1 MTAKEEATELVDR
14 FKQYSS
20 GNVGGDSE
28 KYTAKQCALICVDE
42 MESFYKDI
50 MRIGTSKQMLYYFNE
65 IRKEIQKL

>member
-1 MTAKEEATELVDR
+1 MTPKEKAKELVDR

-42 MESFYKDI
+42 MIKVQSPWANSF
-50 MRIGTSKQMLYYFNE
+50 MGRKQFEELEE
-65 IRKEIQKL
+65 IKQEIEKL

>member
-50 MRIGTSKQMLYYFNE
+50 MRIGTSKQIYYFNE

>member
-1 MTAKEEATELVDR
+1 MTAKEKAKELVDK
-14 FKQYSS
+14 FYSLDIAD
-20 GNVGGDSE
+20 GEWMPLVA
-28 KYTAKQCALICVDE
+28 AKQCALICVDE

>member
-1 MTAKEEATELVDR
+1 MTAKEKAKELVDR